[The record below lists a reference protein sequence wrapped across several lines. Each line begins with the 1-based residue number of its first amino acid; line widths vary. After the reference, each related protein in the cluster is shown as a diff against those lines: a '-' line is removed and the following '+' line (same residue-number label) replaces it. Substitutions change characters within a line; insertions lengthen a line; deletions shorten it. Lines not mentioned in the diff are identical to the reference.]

1 MRYLIYA
8 DPHWS
13 SYSSI
18 VRSRGYKYSTRL
30 ENLIK
35 SINWIEATAYSEE
48 CDAIICLGDF
58 FDKCDLNS
66 EELTALQEIQW
77 AEKDHYF
84 ITGNHEMGRSSLE
97 FSSAHLFNLCPK
109 AKTIDEVECIKEPY
123 NDTNI
128 VFLPYILEM
137 NRVKLNTY
145 LNGCKDAN
153 NIIIMS
159 HNDIKGIQMG
169 QFISKEGFDVEEIE
183 NECSL
188 FINGHLHNGT
198 SIGKNIINLGNL
210 TGQNFSEDGFKY
222 KHQCMLLDTTTRSI
236 SYIDNPYAFNFYK
249 LDFTCYQNNE
259 HDRAEIVKNL
269 TKLGENAIITVK
281 CKSDILEFVR
291 DMIKSSSNFILESR
305 IIIDLSTDRISEES
319 LVEEDLSIN
328 HITKFVDYIKSELGV
343 SDLIIDELN
352 QVVGMTV

>member
-18 VRSRGYKYSTRL
+18 VRSRGDKYSTRL

-48 CDAIICLGDF
+48 CDVIICLGDF

-77 AEKDHYF
+77 ADKEHYF
-84 ITGNHEMGRSSLE
+84 ITGNHEMGRSNLE

-109 AKTIDEVECIKEPY
+109 AKTIDEVECIKEYY

-145 LNGCKDAN
+145 LNGYKDAN

-169 QFISKEGFDVEEIE
+169 QFVSKEGFDVEEIE
-183 NECSL
+183 NECNL

-222 KHQCMLLDTTTRSI
+222 KHQCMILDTTTHSVA
-236 SYIDNPYAFNFYK
+236 YLENPYAMNFFK
-249 LDFTCYQNNE
+249 LDFTSYKNTEECK
-259 HDRAEIVKNL
+259 DRIEAIVKELN
-269 TKLGENAIITVK
+269 NAVITVK
-281 CKSDILEFVR
+281 CNPELVD
-291 DMIKSSSNFILESR
+291 FIRETINNSTYIIESR
-305 IIIDLSTDRISEES
+305 IIIDLSNSNKSSEES
-319 LVEEDLSIN
+319 LIEEDLSIN
-328 HITKFVDYIKSELGV
+328 HITKFVDYIKNELGV